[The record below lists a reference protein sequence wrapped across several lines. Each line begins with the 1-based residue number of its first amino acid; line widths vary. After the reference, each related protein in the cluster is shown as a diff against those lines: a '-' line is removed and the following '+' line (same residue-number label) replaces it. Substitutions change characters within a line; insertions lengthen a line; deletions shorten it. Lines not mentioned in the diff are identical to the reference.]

1 MNIIKSMAQGSEE
14 WKAMRLGKV
23 TASNMK
29 NVMSNGRGGAL
40 SKMSE
45 TYMMDLIAERLT
57 GEAKPFF
64 ENDAM
69 RWGAET
75 EPLARAVFES
85 MENLEVEEVAFI
97 QYDDYTGVS
106 PDGLIGADGLI
117 EIKCPNTSTQI
128 KRALSDDYAAD
139 YKDQIQMQ
147 LWVSGRKY
155 CYFLSFDPRL
165 DCAAGYLLQKVE
177 RDDEYIEKMGEKT
190 RAFITKMNELL
201 ELLQSNEEK

>member
-1 MNIIKSMAQGSEE
+1 MNIIKDMEQGSEA

-23 TASNMK
+23 TASKMK
-29 NVMSNGRGGAL
+29 DLMSNGRGTAL

-57 GEAKPFF
+57 GESKPFF

-69 RWGAET
+69 RWGTET
-75 EPLARAVFES
+75 EPQARAMFELR
-85 MENLEVEEVAFI
+85 EGFDVEEVAFI
-97 QYDDYTGVS
+97 EYDDYVGMS
-106 PDGLIGADGLI
+106 PDGLIGDDGLI
-117 EIKCPNTSTQI
+117 EIKCTNTSTQI

-147 LWVSGRKY
+147 LWVSNRKY

-177 RDDEYIEKMGEKT
+177 RDEEYILKMTEKT
-190 RAFITKMNELL
+190 LAFVNKMNELL
-201 ELLQSNEEK
+201 SVLTANSPA

>member
-1 MNIIKSMAQGSEE
+1 MNIIKDMVQGSAE
-14 WKAMRLGKV
+14 WRAMRLGKV

-29 NVMSNGRGGAL
+29 NVMSNGRGSAL

-57 GEAKPFF
+57 GESKPFF

-69 RWGAET
+69 RWGTET
-75 EPLARAVFES
+75 EPQARAMFEIQ
-85 MENLEVEEVAFI
+85 EGVEVEEVAFI
-97 QYDDYTGVS
+97 EYDDYTGVS
-106 PDGLIGADGLI
+106 PDGLIGDDGLI
-117 EIKCPNTSTQI
+117 EIKCPNTATQI

-147 LWVSGRKY
+147 LWVSGRQY

-177 RDDEYIEKMGEKT
+177 RDEEYIKKMAEKT
-190 RAFITKMNELL
+190 TAFITKMNELL
-201 ELLQSNEEK
+201 NTLQQGK

>member
-1 MNIIKSMAQGSEE
+1 MNIIKDMVQGSAE
-14 WKAMRLGKV
+14 WHAMRLGKV

-29 NVMSNGRGGAL
+29 SVMSNGRGSAL

-57 GEAKPFF
+57 GESKPFF

-69 RWGAET
+69 RWGTET
-75 EPLARAVFES
+75 EPQARAMFEIQ
-85 MENLEVEEVAFI
+85 EGLEVEEVAFI
-97 QYDDYTGVS
+97 EYDDYSGIS
-106 PDGLIGADGLI
+106 PDGLIGDDGLI
-117 EIKCPNTSTQI
+117 EIKCPNTATQI

-147 LWVSGRKY
+147 LWVSGRQY

-177 RDDEYIEKMGEKT
+177 RDEEYIKKMAEKT
-190 RAFITKMNELL
+190 TAFVTKMNELL
-201 ELLQSNEEK
+201 NTLQQGK